1 MFSKGFEMFENSD
14 YIDKVFISD
23 SIPKV
28 NKMNSEKLKIISL
41 ESMISKIIELD
52 FHSKSISELYTL
64 KK

>member
-1 MFSKGFEMFENSD
+1 MFENSD

-28 NKMNSEKLKIISL
+28 NKINSEKLKIISL